1 MNVTV
6 PWACRR
12 CGKQNGTARLQE
24 MNPEKW
30 RHAKHK
36 IAMRHSQD
44 TDCRCDYHDIL
55 FWVRQGDC
63 NQCGHCCKV
72 IQPNHRFD
80 LPGEIRD
87 EVELEFLKTRGYT
100 IEGKRAWILTTLMA
114 PCPELDGPGT
124 QDHTYACKVWEN
136 RPQTCEE
143 FPLTPAQV
151 RGTPC
156 SYWFERED
164 GRKVGGDDSPHPW
177 RPTPEMPET
186 RQEQAQAGQ
195 NVLPLAQ
202 LTDEQ
207 RSLLASSGDE

>member
-1 MNVTV
+1 
-6 PWACRR
+6 
-12 CGKQNGTARLQE
+12 

-63 NQCGHCCKV
+63 NQCGHCCQV

-87 EVELEFLKTRGYT
+87 ETEAEFLTTRGYT
-100 IEGKRAWILTTLMA
+100 IDGKRAWIMTTLMA
-114 PCPELDGPGT
+114 PCPELRVEETYCGPG
-124 QDHTYACKVWEN
+124 DHWRQHSCAVWEH
-136 RPQTCEE
+136 RPQTCQE

-151 RGTPC
+151 RETPC

-177 RPTPEMPET
+177 RAADGVPHHGEG
-186 RQEQAQAGQ
+186 QAQ
-195 NVLPLAQ
+195 P
-202 LTDEQ
+202 
-207 RSLLASSGDE
+207 RHPLLAPGLNTDRMSPSVPTRSDE